1 MASDSSTLKVTV
13 QEPKSWSRRLSITVP
28 ADRVQR
34 TRTAVASQIARTA
47 RLPGFRKGKLPS
59 RVIEQRFG
67 PSIEQETIDRL
78 IQDAYREALE
88 TQGFTPITQGKVE
101 SVQYDRG
108 QDLAFEVEFE
118 VRPDIELARTSG
130 FTISRE
136 PVTVGEADVDAVLE
150 RLRDDRAD
158 WQPIEE
164 GRRPEIGDR
173 ATVDITA
180 LESAEGAGDGAE
192 PRTYNIVLGEGQAIP
207 DVEAA
212 ILTLAPDEEGEF
224 EIQFPDDFPDEA
236 RRSDSQRLNIRM
248 TAAHKKV
255 LPEVDDE
262 LAKAVGDF
270 DTVEALR
277 GRILDDLRADAEQRT
292 EAQVRQQL
300 LQQIVDANAFDVPE
314 SMIERFLDQMTGH
327 SHGDGEDQHAH
338 TPEEDARLNQ
348 IRGEL
353 RPQAEFGLKRM
364 LVVERVAE
372 QEGLRATQDEI
383 DERVEKLAEQHGR
396 SPSEVWI
403 QLEKSGQL
411 EVLEREIT
419 EDKVF
424 EHLKA
429 QNTVV

>member
-1 MASDSSTLKVTV
+1 MAPDSSTLKVTV
-13 QEPKSWSRRLSITVP
+13 QEPQAWSRRLSITVP

-47 RLPGFRKGKLPS
+47 RLPGFRKGKLPT

-67 PSIEQETIDRL
+67 PSIEQETLDRL
-78 IQDAYREALE
+78 IQDAYREALD

-101 SVQYDRG
+101 RVQYDKDA
-108 QDLAFEVEFE
+108 DLEFEVEFE
-118 VRPDIELARTSG
+118 VRPEIDLGRTSG
-130 FTISRE
+130 FTLSRE
-136 PVTVGEADVDAVLE
+136 PVTVSDADVDAVLE

-158 WQPIEE
+158 WEPIEP
-164 GRRPEIGDR
+164 GKRPEIGDR

-180 LESAEGAGDGAE
+180 LESAEGAGDGAD
-192 PRTYNIVLGEGQAIP
+192 PRTYSIVLGDGQAIP

-212 ILTLAPDEEGEF
+212 ILTLAPGEEGEF
-224 EIQFPDDFPDEA
+224 DIEFPEDFPDES
-236 RRSDSQRLNIRM
+236 RRSESQRLKIRM
-248 TAAHKKV
+248 TAAERKV
-255 LPEVDDE
+255 LPEVDDDF
-262 LAKAVGDF
+262 ARAVGDF
-270 DTVEALR
+270 EDVGALR
-277 GRILDDLRADAEQRT
+277 ARILDDLRKDAEQRS
-292 EAQVRQQL
+292 ESQVRQQL
-300 LQQIVDANAFDVPE
+300 LQQIVEANPFEVPR
-314 SMIERFLDQMTGH
+314 SMVDRFLDQMTGH
-327 SHGDGEDQHAH
+327 SHGDGEDDHHH
-338 TPEEDARLNQ
+338 TPEEDARLAEV
-348 IRGEL
+348 RDRL

-364 LVVERVAE
+364 MVVERIAE
-372 QEGLRATQDEI
+372 QEGLQATQDEI